1 METHHEKHRNEF
13 TSGISEAFVT
23 KLKTTGSA
31 LVYSTYLGG
40 GLNDEGRSS
49 AAIAYTDAAIVNTS
63 N

>member
-1 METHHEKHRNEF
+1 MNI

-23 KLKTTGSA
+23 KLNTTGSA

-49 AAIAYTDAAIVNTS
+49 AAIAYTDAAIGNTS